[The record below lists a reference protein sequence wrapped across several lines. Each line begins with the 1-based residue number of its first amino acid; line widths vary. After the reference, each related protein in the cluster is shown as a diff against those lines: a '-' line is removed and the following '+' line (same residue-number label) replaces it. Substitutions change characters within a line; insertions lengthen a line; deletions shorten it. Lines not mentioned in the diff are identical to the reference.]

1 MEKKRIFHRVEKALT
16 RRKAD
21 LSRSGKGA
29 DSEEK
34 RIYHR
39 VEKALLRRKSGFITE
54 LKALIRRKAIYH
66 GAEKALLR
74 RKDGFATE
82 RIAWCVVLKPFKQ
95 SYVAAAHQK
104 SV

>member
-1 MEKKRIFHRVEKALT
+1 MLFG
-16 RRKAD
+16 
-21 LSRSGKGA
+21 GKGGFFA
-29 DSEEK
+29 KLKGVASEEK
-34 RIYHR
+34 R
-39 VEKALLRRKSGFITE
+39 
-54 LKALIRRKAIYH
+54 IYH

-82 RIAWCVVLKPFKQ
+82 RIAWCVVLKPFNQ